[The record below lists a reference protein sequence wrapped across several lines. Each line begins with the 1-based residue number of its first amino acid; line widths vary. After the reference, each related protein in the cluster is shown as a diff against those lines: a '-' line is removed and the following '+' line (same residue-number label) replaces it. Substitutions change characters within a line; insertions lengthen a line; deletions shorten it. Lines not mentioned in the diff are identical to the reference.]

1 MMSALAF
8 EAQYRPQWEQLR
20 QALAGGANAGTGL
33 TLVQTYRSTCEHL
46 ALARSRHYPLRLVQ
60 ELEQLTALAHQHVY
74 RPPAMQPLWALRRW
88 WRAVPEALRAQRGA
102 LWVSLASFALPLLA
116 MLALTWWEPSWVLSV
131 LSASQAHM
139 FEQMYGPDVQDFGR
153 LRDAGDDWTMFGY
166 YILHNIGIGFQCFAG
181 GLLLGLGSL
190 FYLVLNGVILG
201 AVAGYLTHQGLGQAF
216 WGFVVGH
223 APFELSAVVLA
234 GAAGLRLGQAL
245 LMPGRLRR
253 SQALIE
259 AGHAVTPLV
268 WAVMVLLVGAA
279 WLEAFWS
286 SIVWMPMSIKLSVSA
301 VGWALVLTWFSGW
314 TWRGAG
320 DGR

>member
-8 EAQYRPQWEQLR
+8 EAQYRPQWERLR
-20 QALAGGANAGTGL
+20 QALAGGAHAGTGL

-46 ALARSRHYPLRLVQ
+46 ALARSRHYPWRLVQ
-60 ELEQLTALAHQHVY
+60 ELEQLTALAHQHIY
-74 RPPAMQPLWALRRW
+74 RPPALQPLWAWRHG
-88 WRAVPEALRAQRGA
+88 WRAVPQALRAQRGA
-102 LWVSLASFALPLLA
+102 LWLSLASFALPLLT
-116 MLALTWWEPSWVLSV
+116 MLALTWWEPAWVLSV
-131 LSASQAHM
+131 LSAAQAHM
-139 FEQMYGPDVQDFGR
+139 FEQMYGPDAEDLGR
-153 LRDAGDDWTMFGY
+153 LRNAGDDWTMFGF

-201 AVAGYLTHQGLGQAF
+201 AVAGYLTHQGLGLAF
-216 WGFVVGH
+216 WGFVAGH

-259 AGHAVTPLV
+259 AGRAVTPLV
-268 WAVMVLLVGAA
+268 WAVVLLLIGAA

-286 SIVWMPMSIKLSVSA
+286 SIVWMPLSIKLSVSA
-301 VGWALVLTWFSGW
+301 IGWCLVLAWFSGW
-314 TWRGAG
+314 TWRGAS